1 MALAVSWDILRYSS
15 ETHLAWQSQSAL
27 GGAPISTSRQ
37 PPDDPLDAFCKDT
50 EAYLSGRI
58 GGRLSRLTFAAKDIF
73 DVAGHVT
80 GGGNPDWKAT
90 HPPAERNAWVIQT
103 LVNAGADMVGKTHT
117 DELTRGI
124 LGENAH
130 YGTPINSKA
139 LERVPGGSSSGS
151 AAAVA
156 GGLVNFALGS
166 DTGGSVRIPA
176 SFCGLYGLR
185 PTHGRIPLDGILMQA
200 PSYDTIGW
208 FARDAET
215 YARVSE
221 VLFQNQ
227 IPDVSPSRLVIAQ
240 DAFEEADESVSG
252 VLLPLAEKIAAL
264 ADSSSTQRLSPNGLA
279 EWASQQ
285 NVLQS
290 KEAWDSVKNWVDQVN
305 PRFSFWVSERYTLAI
320 NLTQDQLDE
329 AVVLRDQVRNKMDE
343 VFAGGGFVCL
353 PTSPCP
359 APLRGLPASA
369 KKELQSRLSRLTC
382 IAGTTGRPQL
392 SIPMA
397 EVNGLP
403 VGISIMGD
411 HGSDEELIGFARRVE
426 AALAR

>member
-1 MALAVSWDILRYSS
+1 MPRPRKPLV
-15 ETHLAWQSQSAL
+15 
-27 GGAPISTSRQ
+27 
-37 PPDDPLDAFCKDT
+37 DPLDAFCKDT
-50 EAYLSGRI
+50 EAYLSGRR
-58 GGRLSRLTFAAKDIF
+58 GGPLSGLDFAAKDIF

-90 HPPAERNAWVIQT
+90 HPPAGRNAWVVQT
-103 LVNAGADMVGKTHT
+103 LVHAGAAMVGKTHT

-130 YGTPINSKA
+130 YGTPVNPKA

-156 GGLVNFALGS
+156 GGLVDFALGS

-208 FARDAET
+208 FARDAST
-215 YARVSE
+215 YARVAE
-221 VLFQNQ
+221 VVFENE
-227 IPDVSPSRLVIAQ
+227 IPDSSPSRIIIAQ
-240 DAFEEADESVSG
+240 DAFEEADENVSDA
-252 VLLPLAEKIAAL
+252 LLPLAERIAAL
-264 ADSSSTQRLSPNGLA
+264 TGGSTTVRLAPNGLA

-290 KEAWDSVKNWVDQVN
+290 KEAWDSVKDWVDQVN
-305 PRFSFWVSERYTLAI
+305 PRFSFWVSQRYNFAISLTDADLSEATLVRD
-320 NLTQDQLDE
+320 NLR
-329 AVVLRDQVRNKMDE
+329 ARMDE

-353 PTSPCP
+353 PTAVVA
-359 APLRGLPASA
+359 APLRGLPTSA
-369 KKELQSRLSRLTC
+369 KVDVQMRLSRLTC

-392 SIPMA
+392 SLPLG

-411 HGSDEELIGFARRVE
+411 HGSDEELIGFARIVE
-426 AALAR
+426 AALAG

>member
-1 MALAVSWDILRYSS
+1 MPSPR
-15 ETHLAWQSQSAL
+15 
-27 GGAPISTSRQ
+27 
-37 PPDDPLDAFCKDT
+37 PPFADPFDAFCKDSD
-50 EAYLSGRI
+50 AYVPGRI
-58 GGRLSRLTFAAKDIF
+58 GGTLARLKFAAKDIF

-90 HPPAERNAWVIQT
+90 HLPAGQNAWVVQA
-103 LVNAGADMVGKTHT
+103 LVNAGADMVGKTVT

-139 LERVPGGSSSGS
+139 LDRVPGGSSSGS

-156 GGLVNFALGS
+156 GGLVDFALGS

-208 FARDAET
+208 FARDAST
-215 YARVSE
+215 YARVAG
-221 VLFQNQ
+221 VLFQND
-227 IPDVSPSRLVIAQ
+227 IPDLSPNRLVIAQ
-240 DAFEEADESVSG
+240 DAFEETDEAVSD

-264 ADSSSTQRLSPNGLA
+264 AGNSTAERLAPNGLA

-290 KEAWDSVKNWVDQVN
+290 KEAWDSVKDWVDEVN
-305 PRFSFWVSERYTLAI
+305 PRFSFWVSERYNLAI
-320 NLTQDQLDE
+320 NLTESQVKEAAQL
-329 AVVLRDQVRNKMDE
+329 RGQVRARMDE

-353 PTSPCP
+353 PTAPCP
-359 APLRGLPASA
+359 APLRCLPASA
-369 KKELQSRLSRLTC
+369 KKEVQVRLSRLTC

-392 SIPMA
+392 SLPLG

-411 HGSDEELIGFARRVE
+411 HGSDEELIGFARRIE
-426 AALAR
+426 AALAG

>member
-1 MALAVSWDILRYSS
+1 MPR
-15 ETHLAWQSQSAL
+15 
-27 GGAPISTSRQ
+27 PRQ
-37 PPDDPLDAFCKDT
+37 PLADPLDAFCKDT
-50 EAYLSGRI
+50 EAYLSGRL
-58 GGRLSRLTFAAKDIF
+58 GGPLASLDFAAKDIF

-90 HPPAERNAWVIQT
+90 HPAAERNAWIVQT
-103 LVNAGADMVGKTHT
+103 LVNAGANMVGKTHT

-130 YGTPINSKA
+130 YGTPINPKA

-156 GGLVNFALGS
+156 GGLVDFALGS

-208 FARDAET
+208 FTKDAST
-215 YARVSE
+215 YARVAE
-221 VLFQNQ
+221 AVFQTE
-227 IPDVSPSRLVIAQ
+227 IPDTSPGRLVIAQ
-240 DAFEEADESVSG
+240 DAFEEADVNVSD
-252 VLLPLAEKIAAL
+252 VLLPLAEKMAAL
-264 ADSSSTQRLSPNGLA
+264 AGSSTTVRLAPNGLA

-290 KEAWDSVKNWVDQVN
+290 KEAWDSVKDWVDRVN
-305 PRFSFWVSERYTLAI
+305 PRFSFWVSQRYNFAI
-320 NLTQDQLDE
+320 GLTDAQLSE
-329 AVVLRDQVRNKMDE
+329 AALVRDSLRTRMDE

-353 PTSPCP
+353 PTAVVP
-359 APLRGLPASA
+359 APLRGLPTSA
-369 KKELQSRLSRLTC
+369 KVDVQSRLSRLTC

-392 SIPMA
+392 SLPLA

-411 HGSDEELIGFARRVE
+411 HGSDEELIGFARRIE
-426 AALAR
+426 AALAG

>member
-1 MALAVSWDILRYSS
+1 MPGSRPPLA
-15 ETHLAWQSQSAL
+15 
-27 GGAPISTSRQ
+27 
-37 PPDDPLDAFCKDT
+37 DPLDAFCKDT
-50 EAYLSGRI
+50 DAYVAGRM
-58 GGRLSRLTFAAKDIF
+58 GGTLARLTFAAKDIF

-90 HPPAERNAWVIQT
+90 HPPAERNAWAVQT
-103 LVNAGADMVGKTHT
+103 LVNAGADMVGKTVT

-156 GGLVNFALGS
+156 GGLVDFALGS

-185 PTHGRIPLDGILMQA
+185 PTHGRIPLGGILMQA

-208 FARDAET
+208 FARDTET
-215 YARVSE
+215 YARVAE
-221 VLFQNQ
+221 VLFRNE
-227 IPDVSPSRLVIAQ
+227 IPDSSPSRLVIAQ
-240 DAFEEADESVSG
+240 DAFEETDENVSD

-264 ADSSSTQRLSPNGLA
+264 AGSSTTERLAPNGLA

-290 KEAWDSVKNWVDQVN
+290 KEAWDSVKDWIDRVN
-305 PRFSFWVSERYTLAI
+305 PRFSFWVSERYNFAVS
-320 NLTQDQLDE
+320 LTDAQLNE
-329 AVVLRDQVRNKMDE
+329 AAKVRDKVRTRMDE

-353 PTSPCP
+353 PTAPCP
-359 APLRGLPASA
+359 APLRGQPTSSKREVL
-369 KKELQSRLSRLTC
+369 SRIIRLTC

-392 SIPMA
+392 SLPLG

-411 HGSDEELIGFARRVE
+411 HGSDEALIGFARRIE
-426 AALAR
+426 AALAG

>member
-1 MALAVSWDILRYSS
+1 MA
-15 ETHLAWQSQSAL
+15 SAKRPL
-27 GGAPISTSRQ
+27 V
-37 PPDDPLDAFCKDT
+37 DNLDAFCKDT
-50 EAYLSGRI
+50 EAFLAGKPGGPLSG
-58 GGRLSRLTFAAKDIF
+58 LTFAAKDIF

-90 HPPAERNAWVIQT
+90 HPPAERNAWIVET
-103 LVNAGADMVGKTHT
+103 LVNAGATMVGKTHT

-130 YGTPINSKA
+130 YGTPINTKA
-139 LERVPGGSSSGS
+139 PDRVPGGSSSGS

-156 GGLVNFALGS
+156 GGLVDFALGS

-208 FARDAET
+208 FTRDAEI
-215 YARVSE
+215 YAKVAAA
-221 VLFQNQ
+221 VFQTD
-227 IPDVSPSRLVIAQ
+227 IPEFTPSRLIIAQ
-240 DAFEEADESVSG
+240 DAFEEADEEVSA
-252 VLLPLAEKIAAL
+252 VLLPIAKKIGALAE
-264 ADSSSTQRLSPNGLA
+264 SSTAMRLSPNGLT
-279 EWASQQ
+279 EWAVQQ

-290 KEAWDSVKNWVDQVN
+290 EEAWDSVKDWIDQVN
-305 PRFSFWVSERYTLAI
+305 PRFSFWVSERYNLAI
-320 NLTQDQLDE
+320 GLTDAQLKE
-329 AVVLRDQVRNKMDE
+329 AAVLRERIRARMDE

-353 PTSPCP
+353 PTAVVP
-359 APLRGLPASA
+359 APLRGQPASA
-369 KKELQSRLSRLTC
+369 KKDVQGRLSRLTC

-392 SIPMA
+392 SMPLG

-403 VGISIMGD
+403 VGLSIMGD
-411 HGSDEELIGFARRVE
+411 RGSDEELIGFARKIE
-426 AALAR
+426 AALAD

>member
-1 MALAVSWDILRYSS
+1 MPR
-15 ETHLAWQSQSAL
+15 
-27 GGAPISTSRQ
+27 PRQ
-37 PPDDPLDAFCKDT
+37 PFVDPLDAFCKDT
-50 EAYLSGRI
+50 EAYLSGHL
-58 GGRLSRLTFAAKDIF
+58 GGPLSGLTFAAKDIF

-80 GGGNPDWKAT
+80 GGGNPDWKTT
-90 HPPAERNAWVIQT
+90 HPPAERNAWVVQT
-103 LVNAGADMVGKTHT
+103 LVNAGATMVGKTHT

-130 YGTPINSKA
+130 FGTPINSKA
-139 LERVPGGSSSGS
+139 PGRDPGGSSSGS

-185 PTHGRIPLDGILMQA
+185 PTHGRILLDGILIQA

-215 YARVSE
+215 YARVGE
-221 VLFQNQ
+221 VLLQSE
-227 IPDVSPSRLVIAQ
+227 IPDSGPGRLVIAQ
-240 DAFEEADESVSG
+240 DAFEEADQDVAN
-252 VLLPLAEKIAAL
+252 VLLPLAKKIAAL
-264 ADSSSTQRLSPNGLA
+264 AETSTNERLAPNGLA

-290 KEAWDSVKNWVDQVN
+290 KEAWESVKDWIDRDN
-305 PRFSFWVSERYTLAI
+305 PRFSFWVSERYNFATTL
-320 NLTQDQLDE
+320 TETQLDE
-329 AVVLRDQVRNKMDE
+329 AVVARDKIRVRMDE

-353 PTSPCP
+353 PTAPSP
-359 APLRGLPASA
+359 APMRGLATSA
-369 KKELQSRLSRLTC
+369 KREVLSRIIRLTC

-392 SIPMA
+392 NLPLA

-411 HGSDEELIGFARRVE
+411 HGSDEALIGFARKVE
-426 AALAR
+426 AALAV

>member
-1 MALAVSWDILRYSS
+1 MASAKQPLADN
-15 ETHLAWQSQSAL
+15 
-27 GGAPISTSRQ
+27 
-37 PPDDPLDAFCKDT
+37 LDAFCNDT
-50 EAYLSGRI
+50 DAYLDGKPGGPLSG
-58 GGRLSRLTFAAKDIF
+58 LTFAAKDIF

-90 HPPAERNAWVIQT
+90 HPPADRNAWIVET
-103 LVNAGADMVGKTHT
+103 LVNAGATMVGKTHT

-130 YGTPINSKA
+130 YGTPINTKA
-139 LERVPGGSSSGS
+139 PDRVPGGSSSGS

-156 GGLVNFALGS
+156 GGLVDFALGS

-176 SFCGLYGLR
+176 SFSGLYGLR
-185 PTHGRIPLDGILMQA
+185 PTHGRIPLEGILMQA

-208 FARDAET
+208 FTRDAET
-215 YARVSE
+215 YAKVAE
-221 VLFQNQ
+221 TVFQST
-227 IPDVSPSRLVIAQ
+227 IPDASPSRLIIAE
-240 DAFEEADESVSG
+240 DAFEEADEDVSEALMSV
-252 VLLPLAEKIAAL
+252 AEKLAAM
-264 ADSSSTQRLSPNGLA
+264 AGSSTTLQLSPNGLT
-279 EWASQQ
+279 EWAVQQ

-290 KEAWDSVKNWVDQVN
+290 VEAWDSVKDWIDQVN
-305 PRFSFWVSERYTLAI
+305 PRFSFWVSERYRLAI
-320 NLTQDQLDE
+320 SLTETQISE
-329 AVVLRDQVRNKMDE
+329 ATVLRDKVNARMDE

-353 PTSPCP
+353 PTAVVP

-369 KKELQSRLSRLTC
+369 KKDVQGRLSRLTC

-392 SIPMA
+392 SMPLA

-426 AALAR
+426 AELAG